1 MKSGKHSKLFWLAV
15 AGIAVLLSLMVINRT
30 PSLHTEDAVRT
41 AVDAYV
47 FGYPLVTFDMARR
60 QQTNVAEAD
69 AEHAPMGQL
78 IKMRSYPAVDNHCC
92 AAPNADTLYT
102 LAWLDVSGEPW
113 VFSIPDMGDRYYIM
127 PMLDGFSEV
136 FMVASPGTTGSQPQT
151 YAITGPGW
159 SGTLP
164 DGVTRVESPTAIV
177 WILGRIYSAG
187 TPEDYDA
194 VHALQDQFS
203 VVPLSAYGN
212 PYSPPVGAVDPNFD
226 MKTSVRK
233 LVNSMDIYEYFNY
246 LAQLLKTN
254 PPKPEDAAMV
264 EKLVKIG
271 LVPGQDFDPTTLR
284 ALESPAV
291 ESVPAAAQE
300 EMGAKQIVHSRPHFT
315 QGIGDISAPDFDT
328 SKLGT
333 LDKQVIKLVPKLGL
347 LKMARRMKQQ
357 PTTNGWLYFT
367 EGVGNFGTD
376 YVVRGMANLLG
387 PGWNRPEDA
396 VYPISQ
402 KDAEG
407 NKYDG
412 TKYNYIM
419 HFEKG
424 GLPPVDAF
432 WSLTLYDEKL
442 FFVPNAIDRYNL
454 SQRNSFIT
462 NADGSVD
469 FYIQSESPGKE
480 KEANWLPAPK
490 GKFSLVLRLYGPPK
504 TSPTILDGSWTPPPV
519 KRAGTR

>member
-1 MKSGKHSKLFWLAV
+1 MKSRMRTIVTGVVIAGLAML
-15 AGIAVLLSLMVINRT
+15 AFLMVVNRT
-30 PSLHTEDAVRT
+30 PSLHTEGAVRT
-41 AVDAYV
+41 AVDAYIY
-47 FGYPLVTFDMARR
+47 GYPLVTFDMARR
-60 QQTNVAEAD
+60 QQTNVAAPD
-69 AEHAPMGQL
+69 AEHAPMGEL
-78 IKMRSYPAVDNHCC
+78 IKMRNYPAVDNHCC

-102 LAWLDVSGEPW
+102 LVWLDVSDEAW

-136 FMVASPGTTGSQPQT
+136 FMVASPSATGSQPQT

-164 DGVTRVESPTAIV
+164 EGVTQVESQTAIV
-177 WILGRIYSAG
+177 WILGRIYSTG
-187 TPEDYDA
+187 TPEDYE
-194 VHALQDQFS
+194 VLHALQDRFS
-203 VVPLSAYGN
+203 IVPLSAYGKS
-212 PYSPPVGAVDPNFD
+212 YTPPPGSVDPDFD

-233 LVNSMDIYEYFNY
+233 QVNSLDIYAYFNY

-271 LVPGQDFDPTTLR
+271 LVPGQDFDPSVLR
-284 ALESPAV
+284 SLDEQAV
-291 ESVPAAAQE
+291 VPVPVAAHEQMGMEEPKSV
-300 EMGAKQIVHSRPHFT
+300 KPHFA
-315 QGIGDISAPDFDT
+315 QGVGLPQGRYFDT
-328 SKLGT
+328 SKLGS
-333 LDKQVIKLVPKLGL
+333 LDKQAIRLVPKLGL

-402 KDAEG
+402 KDADG
-407 NKYDG
+407 KKYDG
-412 TKYNYIM
+412 AKYQYVM
-419 HFEKG
+419 HFDKG

-432 WSLTLYDEKL
+432 WSLTLYDENL
-442 FFVPNAIDRYNL
+442 FFVPNSIDRYNL
-454 SQRNSFIT
+454 SQRNTFIT
-462 NADGSVD
+462 NEDGSVD
-469 FYIQSESPGKE
+469 FYLQAESPGKD

-490 GKFSLVLRLYGPPK
+490 GNFTLVLRLYGPPK
-504 TSPTILDGSWTPPPV
+504 SAPTILDGSWTPPPV
-519 KRAGTR
+519 KRVE